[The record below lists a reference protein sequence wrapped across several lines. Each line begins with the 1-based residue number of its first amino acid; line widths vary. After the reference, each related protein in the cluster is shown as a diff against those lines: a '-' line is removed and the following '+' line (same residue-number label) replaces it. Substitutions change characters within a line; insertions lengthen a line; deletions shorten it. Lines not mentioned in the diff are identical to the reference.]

1 MLYPPYTFFMCFAW
15 QSGNELLFL
24 KPEKDMV
31 FLEQGKDALLYAA
44 SFRLIIRIGK
54 AKVQ

>member
-1 MLYPPYTFFMCFAW
+1 MCFAW

-24 KPEKDMV
+24 KPEKDMF
-31 FLEQGKDALLYAA
+31 FLEQGKAALLYAA